1 MIFSETVDS
10 ILKLERTLEA
20 FGIPARSIHNKVPIS
35 QRKKILE
42 EWGKGYFP
50 LLSVHTLEIG
60 YDIPDV
66 RIAVIISNSSN
77 FNQIAQRIGRVIRKT
92 TKKNDALIYVIYIRD
107 SKDNGTLRMV
117 KSTIDYS
124 GRDNQLKLT
133 SFKS

>member
-1 MIFSETVDS
+1 
-10 ILKLERTLEA
+10 
-20 FGIPARSIHNKVPIS
+20 
-35 QRKKILE
+35 
-42 EWGKGYFP
+42 